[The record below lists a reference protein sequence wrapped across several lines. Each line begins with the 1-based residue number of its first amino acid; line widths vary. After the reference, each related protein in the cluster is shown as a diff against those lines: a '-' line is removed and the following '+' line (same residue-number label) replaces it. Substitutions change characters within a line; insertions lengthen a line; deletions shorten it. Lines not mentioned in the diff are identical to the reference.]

1 MFMKKMIFAF
11 ACALVLCACNE
22 TTETT
27 NDSVIEDTVVDTTVV
42 DTTVAADTTMTL
54 EGTYSGLK

>member
-1 MFMKKMIFAF
+1 MKKMIFAF

-27 NDSVIEDTVVDTTVV
+27 NDSVIEDTVVDTTVI
-42 DTTVAADTTMTL
+42 DTTVDTTMTL

>member
-1 MFMKKMIFAF
+1 MKKMIFAF
-11 ACALVLCACNE
+11 ACALVLCACNN

-42 DTTVAADTTMTL
+42 DTTVDTTMTL

>member
-1 MFMKKMIFAF
+1 MKKMIFAF
-11 ACALVLCACNE
+11 ACALVLCACNN

-42 DTTVAADTTMTL
+42 DTTVDTIIVDTAV
-54 EGTYSGLK
+54 

>member
-1 MFMKKMIFAF
+1 MKKMIFAF

-27 NDSVIEDTVVDTTVV
+27 NDSVIEDTIVDTTVV

>member
-1 MFMKKMIFAF
+1 MKKMIFAF

-27 NDSVIEDTVVDTTVV
+27 NDSVIEDTVVDTTVIDTTV
-42 DTTVAADTTMTL
+42 DTTMAL

>member
-1 MFMKKMIFAF
+1 MKKMIFAF

-42 DTTVAADTTMTL
+42 DTIVDTTMTL

>member
-1 MFMKKMIFAF
+1 MKKMIFAF

>member
-1 MFMKKMIFAF
+1 MKKMIFAF
-11 ACALVLCACNE
+11 ACALVLCACNN

-27 NDSVIEDTVVDTTVV
+27 NDSVIEDTVVDATVV
-42 DTTVAADTTMTL
+42 DTTATDTTMTL

>member
-1 MFMKKMIFAF
+1 MKKMIFAF

-54 EGTYSGLK
+54 DGTYSGLK

>member
-1 MFMKKMIFAF
+1 MKKMIFVF

-27 NDSVIEDTVVDTTVV
+27 NDSVIEDTIVDTTVV
-42 DTTVAADTTMTL
+42 DTTVDTTMAL
-54 EGTYSGLK
+54 DGTYSGLK

>member
-1 MFMKKMIFAF
+1 MKKMIFAF
-11 ACALVLCACNE
+11 ACALVLCACNN

-27 NDSVIEDTVVDTTVV
+27 NDSVIEDTIVDTTVV
-42 DTTVAADTTMTL
+42 NTTVDTTMTL

>member
-1 MFMKKMIFAF
+1 MKKMIFAF

-42 DTTVAADTTMTL
+42 DTTVATDTTMTL

>member
-1 MFMKKMIFAF
+1 MKKMIFAF
-11 ACALVLCACNE
+11 ACALVLCACNN

-42 DTTVAADTTMTL
+42 DTTVADTTMTL

>member
-1 MFMKKMIFAF
+1 MKKMIFAF

-42 DTTVAADTTMTL
+42 DTTADTTMTL

>member
-1 MFMKKMIFAF
+1 MKKMIFAF
-11 ACALVLCACNE
+11 ACALVLCACNN

-42 DTTVAADTTMTL
+42 DTTADTTMTL

>member
-1 MFMKKMIFAF
+1 MKKIIFAF
-11 ACALVLCACNE
+11 ACALVLCACNN

-42 DTTVAADTTMTL
+42 DTTVATDTTMTL

>member
-1 MFMKKMIFAF
+1 MKKMIFAF

-22 TTETT
+22 TTKTT